1 MPGRGI
7 DRSETAR
14 ELISK
19 VKEKIKSKAAK
30 VFNKIANVR
39 NRSIFLT
46 LAPCLVSSFHF
57 SFPNHLPHF
66 IL

>member
-30 VFNKIANVR
+30 VFNKIADIITR
-39 NRSIFLT
+39 I
-46 LAPCLVSSFHF
+46 
-57 SFPNHLPHF
+57 
-66 IL
+66 